1 MITKEHID
9 ALVALLTRDNQ
20 DALTESL
27 AASIRRV
34 AGHADV
40 VVYELTD
47 ETGAREFSPVGLDRV
62 RYRPPGRPDDPGR
75 PLDEAPELLRA
86 VTTDRMVCETVP
98 GRPGMHLVF
107 PVRGQRAIAGLL
119 VIDCASAEGDT
130 LYVIEALAHAWN
142 SQQYLLERTER
153 DNLTGLL
160 NRHAF
165 DRRLRAL
172 FGPSVAAV
180 RDGKT
185 PPPRCLALIDIDH
198 FKEVNDRYGH
208 LLGDEVLVQVARLL
222 RGAFRGYDQLFRYGG
237 EEFLVVLQHTT
248 IEQGARALERFRQTV
263 AEHRFPQLDQITVSI
278 GLTAITGGDL
288 PTTLLDRADKALYQ
302 AKQTGRNRSL
312 VFEDLV
318 ARGLLPA
325 GDTPSGGVELF

>member
-1 MITKEHID
+1 MITKEHIE

-20 DALTESL
+20 EALTESL
-27 AASIRRV
+27 ASSIRRV

-47 ETGAREFSPVGLDRV
+47 PSGAREFSPAGLAGV
-62 RYRPPGRPDDPGR
+62 HYRPPGRVDDPGR
-75 PLDEAPELLRA
+75 PLEDAPELLEAARGGHMHRA
-86 VTTDRMVCETVP
+86 VGEGGSGIR
-98 GRPGMHLVF
+98 LVF
-107 PVRGQRAIAGLL
+107 PVRGQRAVTGLL
-119 VIDCASAEGDT
+119 VIDCASAESDT

-165 DRRLRAL
+165 DRRLQAL
-172 FGPSVAAV
+172 FGPSVGVV
-180 RDGKT
+180 RNGK
-185 PPPRCLALIDIDH
+185 PPSPRCLALIDIDH
-198 FKEVNDRYGH
+198 FKGVNDQHGH

-222 RGAFRGYDQLFRYGG
+222 RGAFRGYDQVFRYGG

-248 IEQGARALERFRQTV
+248 LEQGAGALERFRQMV
-263 AEHRFPQLDQITVSI
+263 ADHKFPQLDQITVSS
-278 GLTAITGGDL
+278 GLTAIASGVL
-288 PTTLLDRADKALYQ
+288 PTTILDRADKALYQ
-302 AKQTGRNRSL
+302 AKQAGRNRTF
-312 VFEDLV
+312 VYEDLV
-318 ARGLLPA
+318 GRGVLPA